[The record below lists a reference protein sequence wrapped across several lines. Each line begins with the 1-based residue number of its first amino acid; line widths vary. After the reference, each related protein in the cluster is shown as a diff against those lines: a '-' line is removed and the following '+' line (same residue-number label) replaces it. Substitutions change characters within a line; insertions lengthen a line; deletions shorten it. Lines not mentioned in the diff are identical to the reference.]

1 MILYLRA
8 SLFLFLPYFFSFFLF
23 LALCIVTCVYM
34 LCICLESSCFPGQS
48 NHMSLWVTYSQVLA
62 FAFKSSLSDIKTVM
76 LGASLMA
83 QWLRLHSSMAGGMGW
98 IPEWGSSTHWAVW
111 PRKKKKDI
119 SFHFLVFVKYAFFFT
134 LLLLNLL

>member
-34 LCICLESSCFPGQS
+34 LCIYLESSCFPGQS

-83 QWLRLHSSMAGGMGW
+83 QWLRLQTSNAKGAGSNPCQDGKLPHATGHGQKIKRTRSSVAWDKGT
-98 IPEWGSSTHWAVW
+98 STQ
-111 PRKKKKDI
+111 
-119 SFHFLVFVKYAFFFT
+119 LAFEEMQ
-134 LLLLNLL
+134 